1 MRFLDSFLDE
11 QNTYTVNAYNSIIIQ
26 VMYILAS
33 FFVNNK
39 NQQKYKQVNKT

>member
-26 VMYILAS
+26 VMYILAKV
-33 FFVNNK
+33 FVNNK
-39 NQQKYKQVNKT
+39 NQQINK